1 MTDGEN
7 TTANI
12 WSEPVPEKNSEP
24 SPTAAE
30 SELKPDP
37 TPESELKPVEAWKAE
52 LNTPEWLFAAARN
65 AQNWPDGLELSEAE
79 YSKATA
85 SAEGEV
91 IG

>member
-7 TTANI
+7 NAPAQEVTFGP
-12 WSEPVPEKNSEP
+12 EPELNPEP
-24 SPTAAE
+24 
-30 SELKPDP
+30 ELKPDP
-37 TPESELKPVEAWKAE
+37 TPESEKKQVETWKAE
-52 LNTPEWLFAAARN
+52 LNTPDWLFAAARN

>member
-7 TTANI
+7 TAPPRPITFG
-12 WSEPVPEKNSEP
+12 PEK
-24 SPTAAE
+24 
-30 SELKPDP
+30 KQ
-37 TPESELKPVEAWKAE
+37 VEIWKAE
-52 LNTPEWLFAAARN
+52 LNTPDWLFVAARS